1 MENLIFK
8 FIQQI
13 EEALILG
20 ENTKLKSVNANKVF
34 ITGMGGSGIAGKFVA
49 EIMKL
54 YGTLPVIISN
64 TYEVPSWVDENTLAL
79 VSSFSGNTEETVA
92 AMKSLI
98 DKKANIISITSG
110 GKIIKISKE
119 NNLDIIQIPSDWSA
133 PRACIGY
140 SIVFQLF
147 ALFHLGFLKL
157 ELTREISLSIEHL
170 LRERE
175 DIYNEASNL
184 AKLLKDKI
192 PLIYSD
198 SFFEPLAIRFRQQL
212 NENTKILAFN
222 STFPEMNHNEIAAWT
237 SYFTE
242 FSAIFLVSDLYNKR
256 VSERIRISK
265 EIMIK
270 QTDVI
275 IDIELKGNTLLQQI
289 FYGIHLIDWISWFMA
304 KNRNVDAMDIANI
317 NFLKSELE
325 KHV

>member
-20 ENTKLKSVNANKVF
+20 ENTKLKSVHADKVF
-34 ITGMGGSGIAGKFVA
+34 ITGMGGSGIAGRFVA

-54 YGTLPVIISN
+54 YGSIPVIISN
-64 TYEVPSWVDENTLAL
+64 TYEVPSWVDKNTLAL

-92 AMKSLI
+92 AINSLL
-98 DKKANIISITSG
+98 DKKANIISISSG
-110 GKIIKISKE
+110 GKILKISRE
-119 NNLDIIQIPSDWSA
+119 NNLDLIQIPSEWSA

-157 ELTREISLSIEHL
+157 ELSRELSLCTEHL

-175 DIYNEASNL
+175 DIYNEASQIANL
-184 AKLLKDKI
+184 LNDKI

-222 STFPEMNHNEIAAWT
+222 SVFPEMNHNEIAAWT
-237 SYFTE
+237 SSLDE
-242 FSAIFLVSDLYNKR
+242 FSTIFLISDIYNERIDK
-256 VSERIRISK
+256 RIRISK
-265 EIMIK
+265 EIMSK
-270 QTDVI
+270 YTDVI
-275 IDIELKGNTLLQQI
+275 VDINLKGNTLLQQI
-289 FYGIHLIDWISWFMA
+289 FYGIHIIDWISWFMA
-304 KNRNVDAMDIANI
+304 KHRNVDAMDISNI

-325 KHV
+325 KNV

>member
-34 ITGMGGSGIAGKFVA
+34 ITGMGGSGIAGRFVA

-54 YGTLPVIISN
+54 HGTIPVIISN

-98 DKKANIISITSG
+98 DKKANIISISSG

-184 AKLLKDKI
+184 AKLLKNKI
-192 PLIYSD
+192 PLIYCD
-198 SFFEPLAIRFRQQL
+198 SFFEPLAIRFRQQM

-275 IDIELKGNTLLQQI
+275 IDIDLKGNTLLQQI